1 MKIKILKTGMMILA
15 VAIITLVGCKK
26 ETITPANNTENT
38 EAHTPEMEALMIQV
52 DNEFVN
58 TEVQGGSETE
68 DFYLENNGVPEE
80 YDLQESSADDLDAS
94 SVKRGI
100 GVPKMIRC
108 LRDLN
113 LDKEQVAKI
122 RRSLKE
128 YEECKKSIIAR
139 HHFAIR
145 QLMEEYNAKLKALKQ
160 ALANGRITKDQF
172 NAKVKQLREE
182 LNKAKK
188 EITMKARLALKDCY
202 TKLLRRLH
210 SILNERQWKAFVN
223 CYRK

>member
-1 MKIKILKTGMMILA
+1 MKIKHLKAGMMIIA
-15 VAIITLVGCKK
+15 VAIIALVGCKK
-26 ETITPANNTENT
+26 ETIAPINNTENT
-38 EAHTPEMEALMIQV
+38 EALTPEMEALMIQV

-80 YDLQESSADDLDAS
+80 YDLQESSADELDAS

-100 GVPKMIRC
+100 GVPKIIRC
-108 LRDLN
+108 LKDLN
-113 LDKEQVAKI
+113 LDKEQIVKI
-122 RRSLKE
+122 RKSLKE

-139 HHFAIR
+139 HHYAIR
-145 QLMEEYNAKLKALKQ
+145 QLMDVYNAKLKTLKQ
-160 ALANGRITKDQF
+160 SLANGRITKDQF
-172 NAKVKQLREE
+172 VAKVKDLRDE

-202 TKLLRRLH
+202 SKLLRKLH
-210 SILNERQWKAFVN
+210 SILNERQWKAFVECN
-223 CYRK
+223 RK